1 MSIRKSLTR
10 TLYAALIYS
19 ILANQVVAIVGGGDG
34 PLVVGDYDIENAVLD
49 SGATLIVGSQI
60 AVPEGGCI
68 SPDGFH
74 FYVVGGSGGY
84 QYTMTTAWD
93 LSTATYASKSFA
105 FSAQDSGARDIY
117 MNDDGTKIYMAGN
130 TTDFIFEY
138 DLGTAYDISTCVYN
152 SISLDIGSEAGSVS
166 GLTFSVDGTML
177 YTATDSADVIFQYAL
192 STGWDLSTASYT
204 SKSYTTTEVASL
216 RGIAFSSD
224 GLRLFALDETNGEKD
239 VNEYALS
246 TAWDV
251 STASFSSIE
260 FLTVDTNPN
269 AIRFSAD
276 GSKMYI
282 VDYSGASNAAV
293 YQYDTVSP
301 EEGALAGN
309 LVTMDTY
316 SNLIIVAVGIT
327 NTIDTSFATPGSAGT
342 GLTYDYNS
350 GNLISMDSTT
360 DLIYVHDGVTSSIG
374 SSFAAGSGTG
384 RGLGFDG
391 TNLIHSDSSTD
402 RIYIHDGITS
412 SISGSFASAS
422 INPRGVTYDTVAG
435 NLIVVDSSADLVY
448 IYDGITSSISSSFAA
463 AGPTHGGLGF
473 DGANLIGVDLN
484 ATTYIY
490 DGVTSSVSSSFA
502 SLAVVCEGAT
512 II

>member
-49 SGATLIVGSQI
+49 SGATLIVASQI

-293 YQYDTVSP
+293 YQYTT
-301 EEGALAGN
+301 LAGPV
-309 LVTMDTY
+309 LVSCD
-316 SNLIIVAVGIT
+316 
-327 NTIDTSFATPGSAGT
+327 
-342 GLTYDYNS
+342 
-350 GNLISMDSTT
+350 
-360 DLIYVHDGVTSSIG
+360 VTAS
-374 SSFAAGSGTG
+374 
-384 RGLGFDG
+384 L
-391 TNLIHSDSSTD
+391 
-402 RIYIHDGITS
+402 IYIHDGIT
-412 SISGSFASAS
+412 
-422 INPRGVTYDTVAG
+422 
-435 NLIVVDSSADLVY
+435 
-448 IYDGITSSISSSFAA
+448 
-463 AGPTHGGLGF
+463 
-473 DGANLIGVDLN
+473 
-484 ATTYIY
+484 TTL
-490 DGVTSSVSSSFA
+490 DSSFA
-502 SLAVVCEGAT
+502 SPSNGIRGITFDGTNLVSIDGNTLLVYTHEGVTST
-512 II
+512 IGSSYAHPASTSPRGITFAGDNLVSCDYLGHDIHIHEVFM